1 MIVGMALLKVFEN
14 LTLTVNNQDIS
25 IQFHF
30 GDQKEYNQWIASKM
44 RSNRQKYP
52 LIWYVISEHERQRNE
67 TIDVDSQLI
76 LFMGTKQEYN
86 NIQRYQHNYLTYLE
100 PLRKLVNKTLERH
113 SFIQLYENPIN
124 DFDEPNFGKNNDN
137 DFETTSSRKKDPK
150 SIGIDIVDAKIL
162 KLKMNINVNCI
173 LT

>member
-14 LTLTVNNQDIS
+14 LTLNVNNKDIAV
-25 IQFHF
+25 QFHF
-30 GDQKEYNQWIASKM
+30 GDQKEYTQWIASKM
-44 RSNRQKYP
+44 RSNKQKYP
-52 LIWYVISEHERQRNE
+52 LIWYVISEHERQKNE

-100 PLRKLVNKTLERH
+100 PLLKLVNKTLERH
-113 SFIQLYENPIN
+113 SSIQLYENPIN

-162 KLKMNINVNCI
+162 KLKMNINVNCL

>member
-14 LTLTVNNQDIS
+14 LTLTVNNQNIAV
-25 IQFHF
+25 QFHF
-30 GDQKEYNQWIASKM
+30 GDQKEYNEWIASKM
-44 RSNRQKYP
+44 RSNKQKYP

-67 TIDVDSQLI
+67 TINIDSQLI

-100 PLRKLVNKTLERH
+100 PLLKLVNQKLERH
-113 SFIQLYENPIN
+113 PDIQLYENPIN
-124 DFDEPNFGKNNDN
+124 DFDEPNFGVDN
-137 DFETTSSRKKDPK
+137 ASEFRGSQKKEPK

-173 LT
+173 LA

>member
-14 LTLTVNNQDIS
+14 LTLNVNNQDIS
-25 IQFHF
+25 VQFHF

-52 LIWYVISEHERQRNE
+52 LIWYVISPHERQKNE

-100 PLRKLVNKTLERH
+100 PLLKLVNKTLERH
-113 SFIQLYENPIN
+113 SSIQLYENPIN